1 MSVGYQ
7 SIWLHLPQGSLYLTL
22 LTFEARRFFITT
34 GNPANCRII
43 GLYPICANKTL
54 YTPVIA
60 VKTILPKK
68 FSSIPSTNTI
78 LDAEMVKTIVL
89 VCGTVGIGE
98 RGGREEPMSG
108 QSSSCALGRRTWK
121 GCQTLSTWP
130 QVSIYAT
137 DPTPCRVGSVA

>member
-98 RGGREEPMSG
+98 RGGRERAHILPEFLCSG
-108 QSSSCALGRRTWK
+108 QADAGGLPDAFHSASGRH
-121 GCQTLSTWP
+121 LA
-130 QVSIYAT
+130 V
-137 DPTPCRVGSVA
+137 